1 MFSSNGGMWQN
12 VKSHASYWI
21 GQPYTE
27 IKDKTDPAFLMRL
40 SNIRR
45 GVSNFVKIMTGKDI
59 PVRFSSGEQSYTD
72 GESVVIS
79 ATTKD
84 EHFDSMVGLA
94 LHESSHIMFSFDL
107 FAVAKM
113 LFPYE
118 DAVYD
123 ANGNIDDSKM
133 MDKWSK
139 AANKVLP
146 ADVIAAGIKAG
157 RPDAA
162 AVSKDVKFLL
172 NILEDRHIDSWM
184 YANCGGYRPYYESMY
199 ARYFYSDMVNQAMND
214 PIGRV
219 PTFKNYE
226 MHILNMFTE
235 DADPDALPHLR
246 EIWSIIDLPNIMRY
260 HDDKRWPLA
269 LREIAQGTSGAAL
282 SADGWPLIL
291 ANSFDILRIVYAN
304 AVEVSPEDNSQQA
317 NDSNE
322 GDSEGEEDS
331 DLENLD
337 HGDGSG
343 GKGKPIDFNDP
354 KNKKLLEKLLK
365 RQGKFAQGKTFKE
378 KTTEEQDK
386 NLQSLENSEASL
398 RSVGA
403 IGKNAKCDVI
413 VYKRIGVASIKDANC
428 PFTTGTEYADSR
440 EAVRDGMRIGTVL
453 AHRLR
458 VMNDESTLTYS
469 RQNHGHID
477 KRLIAGLGGG
487 DANVFAVTHV
497 VKLLPVMVD
506 MSIDASGSMG
516 GLRFRKA
523 MTVAVA
529 LAYAASKTRNMRVRI
544 NLRSSPSND
553 AAVGIVYDSKVDTFS
568 KIRQLFPYL
577 APRGGTPEGLCFEAI
592 RKELLEEVKQT
603 RRFFV
608 NLSDGEPAH
617 SYYDKSGTHVYY
629 EGEEAAR
636 HTRQQMEELR
646 KTGIKVLSYFIT
658 DSDADVRSMS
668 NNNKTLF
675 HQMYGKDAKYINV
688 GSVTDIVRTLNR
700 LFLSE

>member
-21 GQPYTE
+21 GQTYTE
-27 IKDKTDPAFLMRL
+27 VKDKTDPAFLMRL

-45 GVSNFVKIMTGKDI
+45 GVANFVKIMTGKDI
-59 PVRFSSGEQSYTD
+59 PVKFSSGQQSYTD

-94 LHESSHIMFSFDL
+94 LHESSHVMFSANL
-107 FAVAKM
+107 FEVARH
-113 LFPYE
+113 LFPY
-118 DAVYD
+118 
-123 ANGNIDDSKM
+123 NGTEAAGAM
-133 MDKWSK
+133 VPLWVK
-139 AANKVLP
+139 AATQILP
-146 ADVIAAGIKAG
+146 ADLIAAGLKAG
-157 RPDAA
+157 RPDAS
-162 AVSKDVKFLL
+162 AVSKDVKFML
-172 NILEDRHIDSWM
+172 NVLEDRHIDSWM

-199 ARYFYSDMVNQAMND
+199 ERYFYSEYVNQAMND
-214 PIGRV
+214 PMGRV

-226 MHILNMFTE
+226 MHIMNMFS
-235 DADPDALPHLR
+235 DAADPDALPNLR
-246 EIWSIIDLPNIMRY
+246 EIWKVIDLPNIMRY
-260 HDDKRWPLA
+260 HEDNRWTKA
-269 LREIAQGTSGAAL
+269 LGEISQGTSATTLAAD
-282 SADGWPLIL
+282 AWPLIL
-291 ANSFDILRIVYAN
+291 ANSFDVLRIIYAN
-304 AVEVSPEDNSQQA
+304 AVEVTSEDNSQQ
-317 NDSNE
+317 SNE
-322 GDSEGEEDS
+322 SEDGEGDEDS

-365 RQGKFAQGKTFKE
+365 RQGKFTQGKTFKE
-378 KTTEEQDK
+378 KTTEAQEK
-386 NLQSLENSEASL
+386 NLESLENSEASL
-398 RSVGA
+398 RSVGGPIA
-403 IGKNAKCDVI
+403 KNTKCDVI
-413 VYKRIGVASIKDANC
+413 VYKRITAASIKDANY
-428 PFTTGTEYADSR
+428 PFTSGTEYADSR
-440 EAVRDGMRIGTVL
+440 EAVRAGMRIGSAL

-506 MSIDASGSMG
+506 MSIDASGSMC

-523 MTVAVA
+523 LTVAVA

-568 KIRQLFPYL
+568 KIQQVFPHL
-577 APRGGTPEGLCFEAI
+577 VPRGGTPEGLCFEAI

-617 SYYDKSGTHVYY
+617 SYYDKSGQHIYY

-636 HTRQQMEELR
+636 HTRMQMEELR
-646 KTGIKVLSYFIT
+646 KTGIKILSYFIT
-658 DSDADVRSMS
+658 ESDQDARSMS

-675 HQMYGKDAKYINV
+675 HQMYGKSAEYI
-688 GSVTDIVRTLNR
+688 SVNNLNDIVRTLNR